1 MSGPSDPTTGRALIG
16 PVEPADVEAVVEM
29 VYELAEYEQAR
40 SSCHLTVDQLRD
52 ALFGP
57 APALFG
63 TVARTAA
70 DPDAPVQGFA
80 LWFLNYSTWEG
91 VHGIHLED
99 LYVRPGN
106 RGSGL
111 GRALLTELARIAVE
125 RGYARVEWAVLDWN
139 TPAIDFYRS
148 LGAEPMDEW
157 TTFRL
162 SGSALRAAASGRTAT
177 GTG

>member
-1 MSGPSDPTTGRALIG
+1 MSGTPAPTTDRAVISAIQ
-16 PVEPADVEAVVEM
+16 PDDVEAVVEM
-29 VYELAEYEQAR
+29 VYELAEYEKAR
-40 SSCHLTVDQLRD
+40 SSCHLTAEQLRD

-63 TVARTAA
+63 TVARTG
-70 DPDAPVQGFA
+70 PGAPVAGFA

-99 LYVRPGN
+99 LYVRPGT

-111 GRALLTELARIAVE
+111 GKALLTELARIAVE

-148 LGAEPMDEW
+148 LGAEPMDGW

-162 SGSALRAAASGRTAT
+162 SGSALRAAASGRTAA